1 MTLFNLF
8 AIILYLIFVAILSKL
23 FGLEPWSAG
32 FVGAICILIVWGGF
46 DIYRAKKAY
55 PKCQNPNCKTRRYR
69 MIGWAKDMGIADSG
83 VIFICKK
90 CGERYQMTPTNFMK
104 LDANNKSFKYMKR
117 LSLKSKW
124 EMDN

>member
-1 MTLFNLF
+1 
-8 AIILYLIFVAILSKL
+8 
-23 FGLEPWSAG
+23 
-32 FVGAICILIVWGGF
+32 
-46 DIYRAKKAY
+46 
-55 PKCQNPNCKTRRYR
+55 